1 MEGLG
6 SREGPRFRTL
16 VGMLHRPINLRK
28 DRYNK
33 LAVHS
38 GNLARLDVEPC
49 YTFSFPLLYL
59 LVSLK

>member
-6 SREGPRFRTL
+6 SREGRRFRTL
-16 VGMLHRPINLRK
+16 VGMLHGPINLRK
-28 DRYNK
+28 DQCDK

-49 YTFSFPLLYL
+49 YTYSFS
-59 LVSLK
+59 